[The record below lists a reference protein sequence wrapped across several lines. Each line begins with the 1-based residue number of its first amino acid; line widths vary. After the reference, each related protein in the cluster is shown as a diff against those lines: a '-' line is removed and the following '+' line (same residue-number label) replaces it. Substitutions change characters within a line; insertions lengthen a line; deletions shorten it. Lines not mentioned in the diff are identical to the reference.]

1 MLGHEEAPLHE
12 RSPMALARVLLVDDS
27 DAVLDFERAA
37 LSYFCACWVARNGQ
51 EALQQMEAHPPDAV
65 VLDLSMPG
73 LSGDEALERM
83 RADPRLRQVP
93 VVVVSSEKE
102 RAERCLQRGAVA
114 ALSKPF
120 TGEALLSVVLAALE
134 DARRKA
140 ATQNAVVLP
149 VEVGTLRLA
158 LELHDVRSVVSQP
171 KSSLL
176 PGAHGAVCRYIEM
189 EGRPLLLL
197 DLAARLSVRYRNDVT
212 DRMVVVVRGG
222 GRMLGAS
229 VDAVDIPEEVP
240 RVDVT
245 RREALGGL
253 SPLEPLEWMTAL
265 VRTPRGLLPVL
276 DLEALFRGDDLSG
289 ASAAL
294 ERLQAAVVRG

>member
-1 MLGHEEAPLHE
+1 
-12 RSPMALARVLLVDDS
+12 MALARVLLVDDS

-51 EALQQMEAHPPDAV
+51 EALRQMEAHLPDVV

-73 LSGDEALERM
+73 LTGDEALERM

-102 RAERCLQRGAVA
+102 RADRCLERGAVA
-114 ALSKPF
+114 SLPKPF
-120 TGEALLSVVLAALE
+120 TGEALLTVVLAAVE

-140 ATQNAVVLP
+140 ATQALVILP
-149 VEVGTLRLA
+149 LEVGTLRLA
-158 LELHDVRSVVSQP
+158 LELHDVRSVASQP
-171 KSSLL
+171 RSVPL
-176 PGAHGAVCRYIEM
+176 PAAQGAVSRYIEL

-197 DLAARLSVRYRNDVT
+197 DLAARLGVRYRHGAA

-240 RVDVT
+240 RDDVT

-253 SPLEPLEWMTAL
+253 SAGESLEWMTAL
-265 VRTPRGLLPVL
+265 ARTPRGLLPVL

-294 ERLQAAVVRG
+294 ERLREQVAAG